1 MKEKVI
7 KNAAWM
13 IVCKIAQALISL
25 LITMFTARY
34 LGPSN
39 YGVVTYAASVVT
51 FAVPMMQLG
60 LNSVLVREL
69 VLQPEMEGEILG
81 TAIILSEL
89 SAFCCIAGIIC
100 FSLFANAGEMQT
112 TIVCGLYAVMLIFQ
126 AADLVEY
133 WFQFKYLS
141 KYTAVVSLLAYVV
154 VSGYKIFLLA
164 SQKMI
169 YWFAVSN
176 ALDYLLISLS
186 LLLIYKKIGGGR
198 LKWSWERA
206 KRMFAVSRYYIFSGL
221 MVVIFAQTDRIML
234 KIMIGD
240 AQTGYYS
247 AAVNCVGA
255 TGFLFAAIID
265 SMRPLI
271 LANKQKGQDIYEN
284 SVIQLYVLIVYPAV
298 MVSLLLTICAKPVIY
313 LLYGREYASSIMILR
328 ILAWYTSFSYYGGA
342 KDVWIL
348 SEGKQNYLVF
358 LNAAG
363 AVINVA
369 LNYRMIPV
377 FGAAGA
383 AAASLAT
390 QFFTNIV
397 MGFLIRPLRHNNILL
412 LKALQPKYAVSF
424 VRQFRIIKKERNN
437 Q

>member
-1 MKEKVI
+1 
-7 KNAAWM
+7 
-13 IVCKIAQALISL
+13 
-25 LITMFTARY
+25 
-34 LGPSN
+34 
-39 YGVVTYAASVVT
+39 
-51 FAVPMMQLG
+51 
-60 LNSVLVREL
+60 
-69 VLQPEMEGEILG
+69 
-81 TAIILSEL
+81 
-89 SAFCCIAGIIC
+89 
-100 FSLFANAGEMQT
+100 
-112 TIVCGLYAVMLIFQ
+112 
-126 AADLVEY
+126 
-133 WFQFKYLS
+133 
-141 KYTAVVSLLAYVV
+141 
-154 VSGYKIFLLA
+154 
-164 SQKMI
+164 
-169 YWFAVSN
+169 
-176 ALDYLLISLS
+176 
-186 LLLIYKKIGGGR
+186 
-198 LKWSWERA
+198 
-206 KRMFAVSRYYIFSGL
+206 MFAVSRYYIFSGL
-221 MVVIFAQTDRIML
+221 LVVIFSQTDRIML

-298 MVSLLLTICAKPVIY
+298 MVSVLLTICAEPVIY

>member
-141 KYTAVVSLLAYVV
+141 KYTAVVSLSAYVV
-154 VSGYKIFLLA
+154 VSGYKIFLIA

-176 ALDYLLISLS
+176 ALDYLFI
-186 LLLIYKKIGGGR
+186 
-198 LKWSWERA
+198 
-206 KRMFAVSRYYIFSGL
+206 
-221 MVVIFAQTDRIML
+221 
-234 KIMIGD
+234 
-240 AQTGYYS
+240 
-247 AAVNCVGA
+247 
-255 TGFLFAAIID
+255 
-265 SMRPLI
+265 
-271 LANKQKGQDIYEN
+271 
-284 SVIQLYVLIVYPAV
+284 
-298 MVSLLLTICAKPVIY
+298 
-313 LLYGREYASSIMILR
+313 
-328 ILAWYTSFSYYGGA
+328 
-342 KDVWIL
+342 
-348 SEGKQNYLVF
+348 
-358 LNAAG
+358 
-363 AVINVA
+363 
-369 LNYRMIPV
+369 
-377 FGAAGA
+377 
-383 AAASLAT
+383 
-390 QFFTNIV
+390 
-397 MGFLIRPLRHNNILL
+397 
-412 LKALQPKYAVSF
+412 
-424 VRQFRIIKKERNN
+424 
-437 Q
+437 

>member
-13 IVCKIAQALISL
+13 IICKIAQALISL

-51 FAVPMMQLG
+51 FAVPVMQLG
-60 LNSVLVREL
+60 LNSTLVREL
-69 VLQPEMEGEILG
+69 VLQPEKEGEILG
-81 TAIILSEL
+81 TAVILSEL

-100 FSLFANAGEMQT
+100 FSLFANAGETQT
-112 TIVCGLYAVMLIFQ
+112 TVVCGLYAVMLIFQ

-141 KYTAVVSLLAYVV
+141 KYTAVVSLLAYAA

-164 SQKMI
+164 SRKEI

-186 LLLIYKKIGGGR
+186 LLCIYKKAGGAR

-206 KRMFAVSRYYIFSGL
+206 KRMLAVSRYYIFSGL

-234 KIMIGD
+234 KLMIGD

-247 AAVNCVGA
+247 AAVNCVSA
-255 TGFLFAAIID
+255 TSFLFAAVID
-265 SMRPLI
+265 SMRPFI

-298 MVSLLLTICAKPVIY
+298 IVSLLLTVCAEPVIY
-313 LLYGREYASSIMILR
+313 LLYGREYASSVLILR
-328 ILAWYTSFSYYGGA
+328 ILAWYTTFSYYGGA

-348 SEGKQNYLVF
+348 SEGKQNYLFF
-358 LNAAG
+358 LNTAG
-363 AVINVA
+363 AVMNVV
-369 LNYRMIPV
+369 LNYKMIPV
-377 FGAAGA
+377 YGASGAAV
-383 AAASLAT
+383 ASLVT

-397 MGFLIRPLRHNNILL
+397 MGFIIGPLRRNNMLL
-412 LKALQPKYAVSF
+412 LKALHPKYAAGLI
-424 VRQFRIIKKERNN
+424 RQFRMIQKVKK
-437 Q
+437 